1 MQNNAICAF
10 SLGVKCLQIQN
21 HDIKHATDI
30 KHKFNI
36 FFGIPRLDSI
46 ESSGFF
52 SLLPIIIGVFWGVWT
67 RSKRLDAVAP
77 RYWKIKI
84 LNLCILSVT
93 RFMCAICVQTFPQ
106 FRENAVCAARVA
118 RAARAARA
126 PRAAHAAFSISLI
139 RSCCW
144 ASHIVQKGVKRCNWN
159 KIPSR
164 TKYHSGKP

>member
-1 MQNNAICAF
+1 MCKCIEFDFIQAGLRKVTLDIHRAGKRSRMSACGF

-77 RYWKIKI
+77 RY
-84 LNLCILSVT
+84 
-93 RFMCAICVQTFPQ
+93 
-106 FRENAVCAARVA
+106 
-118 RAARAARA
+118 
-126 PRAAHAAFSISLI
+126 
-139 RSCCW
+139 
-144 ASHIVQKGVKRCNWN
+144 
-159 KIPSR
+159 
-164 TKYHSGKP
+164 